1 MRRLMGHGAWLLLGL
16 LCVVPACSSDAKIK
30 TGTGGSGGLG
40 GGGGAAAGAG
50 GSAGGGV
57 VGCLDQPGT
66 LDRPPNGQL
75 PCELIP
81 PGLKL

>member
-1 MRRLMGHGAWLLLGL
+1 MRPSLRSGAWLLLGL
-16 LCVVPACSSDAKIK
+16 LCLDPACSSDANIK
-30 TGTGGSGGLG
+30 PT
-40 GGGGAAAGAG
+40 GGGGAGGAG
-50 GSAGGGV
+50 GGPTA
-57 VGCLDQPGT
+57 CLDQPGA

>member
-1 MRRLMGHGAWLLLGL
+1 MRALFRPRRWLLLGL
-16 LCVVPACSSDAKIK
+16 LCAAPACSSDANRKPDG
-30 TGTGGSGGLG
+30 TGIGGSGGG
-40 GGGGAAAGAG
+40 GAG
-50 GSAGGGV
+50 GGLAA
-57 VGCLDQPGT
+57 CLDQPGA